1 LTVPKKRMIKMD
13 LPKRKLQ
20 RLSGFDYSKA
30 NYYFVTI
37 CTDERKSLFGTI
49 ETLNDFGKIAENN
62 LINIKNHYNNV
73 FVDRYVIMPNHIHAI
88 IVLKNVK
95 TERSRPFPTL
105 SQVVGLYKSGV
116 TKEIHEKVPGMKIWQ
131 KSFNDVIIKNE
142 KAYNEICKYIY
153 DNPLKAEID
162 Y

>member
-1 LTVPKKRMIKMD
+1 MD

-62 LINIKNHYNNV
+62 LINIKDHYDNV
-73 FVDRYVIMPNHIHAI
+73 FVDRYVIMPNHIHA
-88 IVLKNVK
+88 
-95 TERSRPFPTL
+95 
-105 SQVVGLYKSGV
+105 
-116 TKEIHEKVPGMKIWQ
+116 
-131 KSFNDVIIKNE
+131 
-142 KAYNEICKYIY
+142 
-153 DNPLKAEID
+153 
-162 Y
+162 

>member
-1 LTVPKKRMIKMD
+1 MD
-13 LPKRKLQ
+13 LPKRKPQ
-20 RLSGFDYSKA
+20 RLRGFDYSKA

-37 CTDERKSLFGTI
+37 CTDERKDLFGEIGKLNELGNLAEKNLLEI
-49 ETLNDFGKIAENN
+49 E
-62 LINIKNHYNNV
+62 HYYENV
-73 FVDRYVIMPNHIHAI
+73 FVDKYVIMPNHIHAI
-88 IVLKNVK
+88 IVLNNLK

-116 TKEIHEKVPGMKIWQ
+116 TKEIHEKEPEIKVWQ
-131 KSFNDVIIKNE
+131 KSFNDVIIRNE

-153 DNPLKAEID
+153 DNPLKAEMD

>member
-1 LTVPKKRMIKMD
+1 MD
-13 LPKRKLQ
+13 FPKRKLP
-20 RLSGFDYSKA
+20 RLSGYDYSKS

-37 CTDERKSLFGTI
+37 CTDERKNLFGEIGKLNEFGMVAEKRLLEI
-49 ETLNDFGKIAENN
+49 E
-62 LINIKNHYNNV
+62 NHYDNV
-73 FVDRYVIMPNHIHAI
+73 FVDRFVIMPNHIHAI
-88 IVLKNVK
+88 IVIKKDK

-116 TKEIHEKVPGMKIWQ
+116 TKEIHEKAGELKVWQ
-131 KSFNDVIIKNE
+131 KSFNDVIIRNE

-153 DNPLKAEID
+153 DNPVKAEMD